1 MDETVLGNW
10 GVNTEDFYHRHHER
24 FQGSQEY
31 HQTKR
36 HQRNN
41 RGVRQQAEG
50 CQESNVWESWYRTAE
65 EETRNGTCT
74 LQLNCRRTK
83 NAPIR

>member
-24 FQGSQEY
+24 FQGGQEH
-31 HQTKR
+31 HQAKR

-41 RGVRQQAEG
+41 RRLRQQAEG
-50 CQESNVWESWYRTAE
+50 CQKSYVWESRYRTAE
-65 EETRNGTCT
+65 EETR
-74 LQLNCRRTK
+74 
-83 NAPIR
+83 I